1 MRSELPSGTVTVL
14 FTDVEGSTKLLHE
27 LGAKGYAEA
36 LAEHRRVIREA
47 CARHDGVE
55 VDTQGDAFFVAFP
68 TAPGALAAAEEMTRE
83 LASGPIQVRIGLHT
97 GTPLLTAEGYVGG
110 DVHRAARIAAAGH
123 GGQVLVSASTAP
135 LVETKLSDLGEHRFK
150 DLSAPER
157 VYQLGDGDFPALKSL
172 YRTNLPVPTTPFL
185 GRERELAE
193 VVGLLEGT
201 RLLTLT
207 GPGGTGKTRLA
218 AQAAGMAG
226 DGYPDGVW
234 WVPLAPLRD
243 PALVVETAAQV
254 VGSENGL
261 AEHVASKSMLLLFD
275 NFEQV
280 VAAAGDI
287 AGLLGSCPNLHLL
300 VTSREP
306 LHVTGEQEYPV
317 PPLVHEEGVGF
328 FLSRARAVK
337 PDFQPDDAVS
347 DICRRLDD
355 LPLALELAAARVKAL
370 SSSQILNRLEQRLPL
385 LTGGA
390 RDLPERQRTLRGA
403 IEWSYDLLNDDEQR
417 LFARLSVFRGGCA
430 LEAAEAICEADLDTL
445 QSLVDKSLLRHS
457 GERYWMLETIREYAT
472 DRLEEMDD
480 ADEIRRRRAELFLS
494 LAESLPVDVGVS
506 REWLDRLET
515 EHDNVRATLDD
526 LAAAGETQL
535 VLRLAGALWRLW
547 SVRGYHREGMR
558 RLDEALLSDDSA
570 TAARARALIG
580 ASSMAVGVKEFERAR
595 HFADEALDLYR
606 GFEDGWGIARAIF
619 FQGYVAIE
627 SGDFA
632 QARPSFE
639 ECLHRFTELDAKH
652 DVQLVLFNLS
662 WACGELGDHQRA
674 RDLAEECLQRAR
686 TFGSRRDVAFALDL
700 LSSHARDDGRLEEAL
715 EAALEGLR
723 IRRDEGDVEHQ
734 LDGLSRMA
742 LIYARAAR
750 VDTGATLLSSSVHLH
765 EELGMLVPL
774 YQEKRNEETL
784 HIFQEEL
791 DEAAFEKAWEDGRKL
806 TLDEAVALAL
816 RGADADFQT

>member
-1 MRSELPSGTVTVL
+1 VRSDLPTGTVTFV
-14 FTDVEGSTKLLHE
+14 FTDIEGSTKLLHE
-27 LGAKGYAEA
+27 LGADAYADA
-36 LAEHRRVIREA
+36 LTKHRRVLRDA
-47 CARHDGVE
+47 FARHGGVE
-55 VDTQGDAFFVAFP
+55 VDTQGDAFFFAFP
-68 TAPGALAAAEEMTRE
+68 TAPGAVAAAEELTRE
-83 LASGPIQVRIGLHT
+83 LASGPIRVRVGVHT
-97 GTPLLTAEGYVGG
+97 GTPLLTEEGYVGS
-110 DVHRAARIAAAGH
+110 DVHRAARIAASGH
-123 GGQVLVSASTAP
+123 GGQVLVSSATAQ
-135 LVETKLSDLGEHRFK
+135 LLELKLTDLGEHRFK

-157 VYQLGDGDFPALKSL
+157 VYQLGADELPPLKSL

-193 VVGLLEGT
+193 VVNLLGGT

-218 AQAAGMAG
+218 AQAAGMAAE
-226 DGYPDGVW
+226 GYPDGVW
-234 WVPLAPLRD
+234 WVPLAPLRE
-243 PALVVETAAQV
+243 PALVLETAAQV

-261 AEHVASKSMLLLFD
+261 AEHIARKSMLLLFD

-280 VAAAGDI
+280 VPAAGDV
-287 AGLLGSCPNLHLL
+287 AGLLASCPNLDLL

-328 FLSRARAVK
+328 FLARARAAK
-337 PDFQPDDAVS
+337 PAFQADDAVS
-347 DICRRLDD
+347 EICRRLED

-370 SSSQILNRLEQRLPL
+370 SSVQILERLEQRLPL

-390 RDLPERQRTLRGA
+390 RDLPERQRTLHGA
-403 IEWSYDLLNDDEQR
+403 IEWSYDLLNDDERR
-417 LFARLSVFRGGCA
+417 LFARLSVFRGGCT
-430 LEAAEAICEADLDTL
+430 LEAAEVICEADLDTL
-445 QSLVDKSLLRHS
+445 QSLVDKSLLRHTD
-457 GERYWMLETIREYAT
+457 ERYWMLETIREYAT
-472 DRLEEMDD
+472 ERLEDADD
-480 ADEIRRRRAELFLS
+480 ADVIGRRRAEHFLS
-494 LAESLPVDVGVS
+494 LAESLPVDAALS
-506 REWLDRLET
+506 KEWLDRMEI
-515 EHDNVRATLDD
+515 EHDNIRATLDD

-547 SVRGYHREGMR
+547 AVRGYHREGMQ
-558 RLDEALLSDDSA
+558 RLDEALLSDDSD
-570 TAARARALIG
+570 TAARACALIG

-606 GFEDGWGIARAIF
+606 GVEDRWGMARAIF

-632 QARPSFE
+632 RARPSFE
-639 ECLHRFTELDAKH
+639 ECLHRFIELGAEH

-662 WACGELGDHQRA
+662 WACQELGDHQRA
-674 RDLAEECLQRAR
+674 RDLAEECLHRAR
-686 TFGSRRDVAFALDL
+686 ASGRRRDMAFALDL
-700 LSSHARDDGRLEEAL
+700 FSSHARDDGRLEEAL

-734 LDGLSRMA
+734 LDGLSRTA
-742 LIYARAAR
+742 FIYARADR
-750 VDTGATLLSSSVHLH
+750 VETGATLLSSSVHLH

-784 HIFQEEL
+784 HILREQL
-791 DEAAFEKAWEDGRKL
+791 DEAAFAEAWERGEKL

-816 RGADADFQT
+816 GD